1 MQASDKKFIFYK
13 GVGRGDGTIQ
23 YSTSFIPTVLLN
35 QKLLSASRLKEEVAV
50 EKDTL
55 FFL

>member
-1 MQASDKKFIFYK
+1 MQASDKKFIFDK

-50 EKDTL
+50 EKGTL

>member
-1 MQASDKKFIFYK
+1 MQASDKKFIFDK